1 MGLVEVIY
9 HPLDYL
15 LHMSQD
21 VITAFNGL
29 AISLAGVN
37 PESSSIQLT
46 VVEMIKSGR
55 YAEQFAA
62 LQSSLAGVDIA
73 SVLQQVETISLD
85 FCGINLSWV
94 PSEVGGI
101 DIIVPIVAGVSAWLL
116 CVAQNAA
123 NVIQA
128 EQSKLNKYGMMAF
141 SVGLSLYLG
150 WFVPAG
156 VALYWIASNL
166 FAILQLYLLNW
177 AINPRD
183 YVDYE
188 ALEASKQELAEL
200 QSIGG
205 RKKLLREILMPRER
219 RKTSSAFSR

>member
-1 MGLVEVIY
+1 MVIMQNSSQ
-9 HPLDYL
+9 HC
-15 LHMSQD
+15 SQD
-21 VITAFNGL
+21 WQVWTLRLYYSRCRNF
-29 AISLAGVN
+29 
-37 PESSSIQLT
+37 PELLRHEFKLGTFRS
-46 VVEMIKSGR
+46 
-55 YAEQFAA
+55 
-62 LQSSLAGVDIA
+62 
-73 SVLQQVETISLD
+73 
-85 FCGINLSWV
+85 
-94 PSEVGGI
+94 GGI
-101 DIIVPIVAGVSAWLL
+101 DIIVPIAAGISAWLL

-166 FAILQLYLLNW
+166 FAILQQYLLNW
-177 AINPRD
+177 AINPKD

-188 ALEASKQELAEL
+188 ELEASKQELEEL

-205 RKKLLREILMPRER
+205 KKKLFEKIPMPRER
-219 RKTSSAFSR
+219 RKISNVSSL